1 MLLQG
6 TWSWKTLVTLCALEC
21 LLSCVSPLKKLHQLR
36 VHLFSLIHLTLR
48 SSFGALE
55 HLLSTVTFHETLPVV
70 GSLMFLHVMW
80 PWKLLA
86 TPWAQKLFLSC
97 VDFSFFTMVTWSQ
110 EHHATLF
117 ASKLFLSCD
126 DERTHMGGKPFKCTK
141 CDKSCPL
148 SSYLK
153 AHEKIHSGE
162 KPFKCTNCNK
172 SCSTSSYLNTHPL
185 RRDSI

>member
-1 MLLQG
+1 MPSLLCESPQETSPVEG
-6 TWSWKTLVTLCALEC
+6 SFVFFNSPDSEKLIWCSWTP
-21 LLSCVSPLKKLHQLR
+21 SLHC
-36 VHLFSLIHLTLR
+36 
-48 SSFGALE
+48 
-55 HLLSTVTFHETLPVV
+55 TVTFHETLPVV